1 MAQKTVLELV
11 DDLDGGPADETVAFA
26 IDGVEFVIDL
36 SAENASRLRDVLA
49 EFVGHA
55 RRIGGRKT
63 RGAGTSTST
72 SGNIS
77 ASPSSSASGS
87 GSASTNASGSTSAKP
102 ANTNAKAAPAKP
114 AYAVVAAPHAP
125 ANGKPDTQAVREW
138 ARSQGETVAERGRVP
153 QALLIKFQEAHA

>member
-26 IDGVEFVIDL
+26 LDGVEFEIDL
-36 SAENASRLRDVLA
+36 SAENAAKLRDTLA

-55 RRIGGRKT
+55 RRTGGRRT
-63 RGAGTSTST
+63 RAKSATTS
-72 SGNIS
+72 
-77 ASPSSSASGS
+77 
-87 GSASTNASGSTSAKP
+87 
-102 ANTNAKAAPAKP
+102 
-114 AYAVVAAPHAP
+114 P

-153 QALLIKFQEAHA
+153 QALVIKFQEAHA

>member
-26 IDGVEFVIDL
+26 LDGVEFTIDL
-36 SAENASRLRDVLA
+36 SVANAARLRDTLA

-55 RRIGGRKT
+55 RRTGGRKS
-63 RGAGTSTST
+63 RG
-72 SGNIS
+72 
-77 ASPSSSASGS
+77 
-87 GSASTNASGSTSAKP
+87 
-102 ANTNAKAAPAKP
+102 KAAAS
-114 AYAVVAAPHAP
+114 

-153 QALLIKFQEAHA
+153 QALVMRFQEAHS